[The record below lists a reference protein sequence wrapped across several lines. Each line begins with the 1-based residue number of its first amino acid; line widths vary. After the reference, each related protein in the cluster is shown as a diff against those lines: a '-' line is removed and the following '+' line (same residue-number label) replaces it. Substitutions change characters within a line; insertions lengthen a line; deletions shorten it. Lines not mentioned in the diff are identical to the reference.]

1 MGDPIGVVAK
11 ERLPTLRSGPPL
23 PCHIFG
29 DRGLTNVDAE
39 LEEFAVDPGS
49 APQRAPPWVCR
60 REVVSSIARTNGG
73 DLYGRPVRASRLPN
87 RGRRPMSEEIL
98 IGIPNKK
105 PRRHRVTKAGLIE
118 RRVALLDIVRDA
130 QPATVCGKYFI
141 WPPFVAS

>member
-49 APQRAPPWVCR
+49 APQRIGQAHGADQLPDFER
-60 REVVSSIARTNGG
+60 HLGSAAAR
-73 DLYGRPVRASRLPN
+73 S
-87 RGRRPMSEEIL
+87 
-98 IGIPNKK
+98 
-105 PRRHRVTKAGLIE
+105 
-118 RRVALLDIVRDA
+118 
-130 QPATVCGKYFI
+130 
-141 WPPFVAS
+141 